1 MRFVAIHQ
9 LSFSSHCMN
18 IGIHFIAVHILGMG
32 ERGIYHRRGIH
43 NDARIIFTITCY
55 YFGVSMPNS

>member
-1 MRFVAIHQ
+1 
-9 LSFSSHCMN
+9 MN